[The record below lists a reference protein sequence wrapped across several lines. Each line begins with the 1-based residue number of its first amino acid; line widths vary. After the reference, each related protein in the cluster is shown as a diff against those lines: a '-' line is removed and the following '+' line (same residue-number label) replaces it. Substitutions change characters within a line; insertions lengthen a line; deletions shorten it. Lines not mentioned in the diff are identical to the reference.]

1 MEQASPAVSVALG
14 QSHKVATLANVTYFL
29 TLSLCFCTMVQVEH
43 GNELQTADCF
53 IHAPRIPDSTR
64 SIKQKETVPTEQG
77 EGTTLFQA
85 VKRKMSLPGRF
96 TMY

>member
-53 IHAPRIPDSTR
+53 IHAPRIPDSIR
-64 SIKQKETVPTEQG
+64 SIKQKETVSTEEG
-77 EGTTLFQA
+77 ELSLFQA
-85 VKRKMSLPGRF
+85 VKRKMSLLGRF